1 MDITDVI
8 LNDHDQQRRMFAYL
22 DDIDR
27 SNTDSLDAVW
37 TRLRIALEVHAEAE
51 ERLFY
56 PHLLKI
62 GTGAGG
68 EDSAAEE
75 VTDVIKDHN
84 EIRDAIK
91 EAAKHAVGSENWWKA
106 VAKTEEANSDHMA
119 EEERE
124 DLPTSAITPTGS
136 FATRSPLPL
145 PPSRRST
152 PAASTPK
159 TRIRHATSRTTVD
172 GLTGC

>member
-8 LNDHDQQRRMFAYL
+8 LNDHEQQRRMFAYL
-22 DDIDR
+22 SDIDR
-27 SNTDSLDAVW
+27 STTDSLDAVW

-91 EAAKHAVGSENWWKA
+91 EAAKQAVGSENWWKA

-124 DLPTSAITPTGS
+124 DLPDFRHHADWQLRHEIAVA
-136 FATRSPLPL
+136 FATFEANHAGGVDAKDQD
-145 PPSRRST
+145 
-152 PAASTPK
+152 PARYVEDNS
-159 TRIRHATSRTTVD
+159 
-172 GLTGC
+172 

>member
-8 LNDHDQQRRMFAYL
+8 LNDHEQQRRMFAYL
-22 DDIDR
+22 SDIDR
-27 SNTDSLDAVW
+27 SNIDSLDAVW

-68 EDSAAEE
+68 EGSAVEE

-106 VAKTEEANSDHMA
+106 AAKTEEANSDHMA

-124 DLPTSAITPTGS
+124 DLADFRHHADWQLRHEIAVA
-136 FATRSPLPL
+136 FATFE
-145 PPSRRST
+145 
-152 PAASTPK
+152 A
-159 TRIRHATSRTTVD
+159 RHAGGVHAKDQDPARYVEDNS
-172 GLTGC
+172 

>member
-8 LNDHDQQRRMFAYL
+8 LNDHEQQRRMFAYL
-22 DDIDR
+22 SDSDR

-62 GTGAGG
+62 GTGAAG
-68 EDSAAEE
+68 EGSAVEE

-84 EIRDAIK
+84 EIR
-91 EAAKHAVGSENWWKA
+91 HA
-106 VAKTEEANSDHMA
+106 
-119 EEERE
+119 
-124 DLPTSAITPTGS
+124 L
-136 FATRSPLPL
+136 
-145 PPSRRST
+145 RR
-152 PAASTPK
+152 
-159 TRIRHATSRTTVD
+159 
-172 GLTGC
+172 GQQLTA